1 MSSLLSLLGD
11 SFIVE
16 FVLLQKKYM
25 YILFGIKFITINRKI
40 PTTIPIKIDALSPEG
55 DSVGNEVGDNVG
67 NEVGDSVDNV
77 VGDSVGNEVGEGDS
91 VGSNEYSQLQGI
103 EEESLELNHSPL

>member
-1 MSSLLSLLGD
+1 MR
-11 SFIVE
+11 IR
-16 FVLLQKKYM
+16 
-25 YILFGIKFITINRKI
+25 ITIMMKTAH